1 MFTPRVP
8 GSGSSC
14 HWEAVIISPQ
24 SIVLGIIDHATQLY
38 SGLKFKAMKFISPQS
53 TSMKSWFDCQV
64 LLTHMALFSWFVYNK
79 KPERW
84 IDPIWN
90 EQQVWSWK
98 SMVGRLPVV
107 FFSSEFSMGLHND
120 FCTYTVLCGDSKK
133 GLPRFVL
140 QFSLPCNYSPGWIVP
155 SICRWHLRQD
165 QVTDG
170 PLPGVKLL
178 EDQ

>member
-53 TSMKSWFDCQV
+53 TSMKSWFDCRV

-79 KPERW
+79 NLRGGSIQSETNSKFGPENQW
-84 IDPIWN
+84 
-90 EQQVWSWK
+90 
-98 SMVGRLPVV
+98 
-107 FFSSEFSMGLHND
+107 
-120 FCTYTVLCGDSKK
+120 
-133 GLPRFVL
+133 
-140 QFSLPCNYSPGWIVP
+140 
-155 SICRWHLRQD
+155 
-165 QVTDG
+165 
-170 PLPGVKLL
+170 L
-178 EDQ
+178 EGYL